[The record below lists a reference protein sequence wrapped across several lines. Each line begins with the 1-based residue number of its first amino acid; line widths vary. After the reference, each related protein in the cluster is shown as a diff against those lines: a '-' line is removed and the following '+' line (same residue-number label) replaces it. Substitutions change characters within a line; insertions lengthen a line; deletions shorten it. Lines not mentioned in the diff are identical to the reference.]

1 MAAGDITIFNEALV
15 ALFNGTHDLDTH
27 DIKLAIL
34 DNTTTPTAATATPA
48 LGDFTEVGS
57 GGTYVA
63 GGTSLTISLTQ
74 TSGVLTFDSTTNPS
88 WAADAGNDVDAYWGL
103 LYNNTDAGK
112 AAIGFIDLGGPIDMT
127 ATSIDI
133 TFASTGIWTSQQ
145 V

>member
-1 MAAGDITIFNEALV
+1 MAAGDFVIFNEALV

-34 DNTTTPTAATATPA
+34 DNTTTPSAATATPA

-74 TSGVLTFDSTTNPS
+74 AAGVLTFDSTTNPS

-127 ATSIDI
+127 ATSIDVV
-133 TFASTGIWTSQQ
+133 FGASGIFQAQQ

>member
-1 MAAGDITIFNEALV
+1 MAAGDFVIFNEALV

-34 DNTTTPTAATATPA
+34 DNTTTPSAATATPA
-48 LGDFTEVGS
+48 FGDFTEVGS

-74 TSGVLTFDSTTNPS
+74 AAGVLTFDSTTNPS

-127 ATSIDI
+127 ATSIDVV
-133 TFASTGIWTSQQ
+133 FGASGIFQAQQ